1 MTVVLR
7 KILIV
12 FAHPA
17 LEKSRVNRKLI
28 EMAEVIEEVTFHDL
42 YEIYPEMDVDVKAE
56 QKLLKEQDVIVFQY
70 PFFLFGMPALLKE
83 WMDLV
88 LVHGWAFG
96 RNGDAL
102 KGKWACSV
110 ITTGGS
116 RASYSKEGQN
126 RFTMRELLAPLEQ
139 TVRLCGMHYL
149 PPYVIHGTNVMKQ
162 EGINEHARHYRAMLK
177 LLADGSL
184 DPNVLKGLEYL
195 NDFMMDNG

>member
-28 EMAEVIEEVTFHDL
+28 EMAETIEEVTFHDL